1 MLTNG
6 DIAISG
12 GPLRYEV
19 LIYRTMPKMMADDR
33 KESMQVVDSL
43 DCKGCQV
50 MHLLEL
56 KGADFHFLLAI
67 GHLA

>member
-1 MLTNG
+1 
-6 DIAISG
+6 
-12 GPLRYEV
+12 
-19 LIYRTMPKMMADDR
+19 MPKMMADDR